1 MNLSDAV
8 VGYAMTGSFCTF
20 AESLE
25 CLADLHK
32 KCREVIPIMSFN
44 AASIDT
50 RFGKAEDFRKKI
62 EGICGKPII
71 NSIGDAEPIGPKK
84 LLDIMVIL
92 PCTGNTTTKI
102 ALGITDTPVTLAAKA
117 HLRNERP
124 LLIGISTN
132 DALSG
137 SAKNIGVLLNTKNVF
152 FIPMAQDNPEKKSRS
167 VVAVFSMLVPAIE
180 AALTGKQIQPILWK

>member
-25 CLADLHK
+25 CLAALRDQ
-32 KCREVIPIMSFN
+32 CREIIPIMSFN

-50 RFGKAEDFRKKI
+50 RFGKAEYFRKKI
-62 EGICGKPII
+62 EDICGKPII
-71 NSIGDAEPIGPKK
+71 NSIGEAEPIGPKK

-92 PCTGNTTTKI
+92 PCTGNTASKI

-137 SAKNIGVLLNTKNVF
+137 NAKNIGLLLNTKNIF
-152 FIPMAQDNPEKKSRS
+152 FIPMAQDSPEKKPRS
-167 VVAVFSMLVPAIE
+167 VVAIFSQLIPALE
-180 AALTGKQIQPILWK
+180 AALNGKQIQPILWK

>member
-20 AESLE
+20 AESLDR
-25 CLADLHK
+25 LAELRG
-32 KCREVIPIMSFN
+32 KCREVIPVLSFN

-62 EGICGKPII
+62 EDICGKPII
-71 NSIGDAEPIGPKK
+71 SGLGEAEPIGPKK
-84 LLDIMVIL
+84 LFDIMVIL
-92 PCTGNTTTKI
+92 PCTGNTAAKI
-102 ALGITDTPVTLAAKA
+102 ALGVVDTPVTLAAKA

-124 LLIGISTN
+124 LLIGLSTN

-137 SAKNIGVLLNTKNVF
+137 AAKNIGTLLNTKNVY
-152 FIPMAQDNPEKKSRS
+152 FIPMAQDSPDKKPRS
-167 VVAVFSMLVPAIE
+167 VVAVFSMLIPALE
-180 AALTGKQIQPILWK
+180 AALAGKQIQPILWK